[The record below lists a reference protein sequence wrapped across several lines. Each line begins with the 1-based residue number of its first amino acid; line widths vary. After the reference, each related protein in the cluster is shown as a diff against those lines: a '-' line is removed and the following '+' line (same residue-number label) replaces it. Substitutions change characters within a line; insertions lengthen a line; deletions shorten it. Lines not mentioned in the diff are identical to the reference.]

1 MNSVLAT
8 FCAVVIMLSVYLG
21 IGLAVVA
28 VFRKLNNKGYI
39 VLDMLLL
46 GDCNDVDVSDLAL
59 MAMFWPILVVA
70 VIFISAVL
78 LILLPF
84 YIIYLL
90 FLKAAKAVFK

>member
-1 MNSVLAT
+1 MNSGLAT
-8 FCAVVIMLSVYLG
+8 FCAAGIMLAVYMG

-28 VFRKLNNKGYI
+28 IFRKLNNKGYI

-46 GDCNDVDVSDLAL
+46 GDCNDVSDLAL

-78 LILLPF
+78 LVLLPF

-90 FLKAAKAVFK
+90 FLKATKAVFK